1 MIEDVLGFLLIFLFT
16 LFIAVPFGKYM
27 KKVYSDEKSILDFLK
42 PVENSVFKLCRIDPH
57 ASMNWKKY
65 LLALLT
71 IQVPWLLFAFLMLLF
86 QGKLFLNPSAIP
98 GMEWTLALH
107 SAISF
112 LTSTNLQHYSGE
124 SGASY
129 LSQTAVFTFLQ
140 FVSGATSLAA
150 GVAIVRGLR
159 PDSHPGIGNFF
170 SDFLKS
176 CTRILLPLSII
187 VAIIFMAMGMPMT
200 FKGSAKIITLQGDK
214 VKVARGPVASMIPIK
229 ELGSNGGGFFGAND
243 AHPFENPNFA
253 AFILHF
259 IIVFLLPFAFVFF
272 IGYYLNNKKFSWM
285 LFSVMTAGF
294 IMLAIPIVKQESAG
308 NPRITALGINQSA
321 GNMEGK
327 EVRFGVNYSALYCAE
342 NIVIPAGT
350 VAAVHDSFM
359 PQSDLAMLVG
369 MQVDAFYGG
378 LGTGWINM
386 FIFLV
391 IAVFIGT
398 LMIGRSPELFGK
410 KIGIAEMQVAVGVNV
425 LQLFV
430 PVCLAAI
437 ACFTY
442 MKIGNHELGWLTNL
456 GPHGFTTMLYE
467 YITSTAGN
475 GSNFAGLNNNTPF
488 WNLTTSLAML
498 TGRFV
503 PVIGGFLIIGF
514 MRERKYIPSSLET
527 LQTDSYTFGAFLFAV
542 IIVLSVLSLFVIL
555 MAGPIAEH
563 FSLLRTNRLSVL
575 TMLSPSKQMS

>member
-1 MIEDVLGFLLIFLFT
+1 MIEDSCGFVLIFLFT
-16 LFIAVPFGKYM
+16 VLIAVPLGAYM
-27 KKVYSDEKSILDFLK
+27 KKVYSNEKNILDFLK
-42 PVENSVFKLCRIDPH
+42 PVEHLIFKICGLNPD
-57 ASMNWKKY
+57 SQMNWKKY
-65 LLALLT
+65 LVALLT
-71 IQVPWLLFAFLMLLF
+71 IQVFWLVFAFVILIF

-107 SAISF
+107 SSISF
-112 LTSTNLQHYSGE
+112 LSSTNLQHYSGE

-129 LSQTAVFTFLQ
+129 LSQTGVFTFLQ
-140 FVSGATSLAA
+140 FVSAATSLAA

-159 PDSHPGIGNFF
+159 PDSEPGVGNFF

-176 CTRILLPLSII
+176 CTRILLPLSVI
-187 VAIIFMAMGMPMT
+187 VAIVFMFLGMPMT
-200 FKGSAKIITLQGDK
+200 FKGSAKVITLQGDT
-214 VKVARGPVASMIPIK
+214 VNVARGPVASMIPIK

-253 AFILHF
+253 AFIVHF
-259 IIVFLLPFAFVFF
+259 IIVFLLPMAFVFF
-272 IGYYLNNKKFSWM
+272 IGYFLNNKKFSWM
-285 LFSVMTAGF
+285 LFAVMTAGF
-294 IMLAIPIVKQESAG
+294 ILLVIPIVKDESAG
-308 NPRITALGINQSA
+308 NPKIAAMGISQSA

-327 EVRFGVNYSALYCAE
+327 EVRFGVHYSALYCAE

-359 PQSDLAMLVG
+359 PLSDTAMLIG

-410 KIGIAEMQVAVGVNV
+410 KISTGEMQAAVGVSV
-425 LQLFV
+425 LQILV
-430 PVCLAAI
+430 PVALAAI
-437 ACFTY
+437 ACFVYTSHLD
-442 MKIGNHELGWLTNL
+442 GSAAWLSNK
-456 GPHGFTTMLYE
+456 GAHGFTTMLYE

-488 WNLTTSLAML
+488 WNLTTSIAML
-498 TGRFV
+498 FGRFV
-503 PVIGGFLIIGF
+503 PIIGGLLIIGL
-514 MRERKYIPSSLET
+514 MREKKHIPSSLGT

-542 IIVLSVLSLFVIL
+542 ILILSVLSLFVIL

-563 FSLLRTNRLSVL
+563 FSI
-575 TMLSPSKQMS
+575 

>member
-1 MIEDVLGFLLIFLFT
+1 LRPLYLVLNVFVMIEDSCGFVLIFLFAV
-16 LFIAVPFGKYM
+16 LMAVPLGRYM
-27 KKVYSDEKSILDFLK
+27 KKVYNNEKNTLDFLM
-42 PVENSVFKLCRIDPH
+42 PFENFVFKICRVDPGLP
-57 ASMNWKKY
+57 MTWKKY
-65 LLALLT
+65 LIALLT
-71 IQVPWLLFAFLMLLF
+71 IQVFWLVFAFVVLLF
-86 QGKLFLNPSAIP
+86 QGHLFLNPSGIP

-107 SAISF
+107 SSISF

-129 LSQTAVFTFLQ
+129 LAQTGVFTFLQ
-140 FVSGATSLAA
+140 FVSAATSLAA

-159 PDSHPGIGNFF
+159 PDSERSVGNFF
-170 SDFLKS
+170 SDFVKS

-187 VAIIFMAMGMPMT
+187 VAIIFMFLGMPMT
-200 FKGSAKIITLQGDK
+200 FKGSARVITMQGDT
-214 VKVARGPVASMIPIK
+214 VKVARGPVAAMIPIK

-253 AFILHF
+253 AFIVHF
-259 IIVFLLPFAFVFF
+259 IIVFLLPVAFVFF
-272 IGYYLNNKKFSWM
+272 IGYYLKNKKFSRM
-285 LFSVMTAGF
+285 IFAVMTAGF
-294 IMLAIPIVKQESAG
+294 ILLTIPILRAESRG
-308 NPRITALGINQSA
+308 NPKITALGIDQRT

-327 EVRFGVNYSALYCAE
+327 EVRFGVIYTAFYCAE

-359 PQSDLAMLVG
+359 PMSDIAMLIG

-410 KIGIAEMQVAVGVNV
+410 KISTHEMQAAVGVSV
-425 LQLFV
+425 LQILV
-430 PVCLAAI
+430 PVALAAT
-437 ACFTY
+437 ACFVYT
-442 MKIGNHELGWLTNL
+442 NNL
-456 GPHGFTTMLYE
+456 GGSVSWLSNKGAHGFTTMLYE
-467 YITSTAGN
+467 YVTSTAGN

-488 WNLTTSLAML
+488 WNLTTGVAML
-498 TGRFV
+498 FGRFV
-503 PVIGGFLIIGF
+503 PIIGGLLIIGL
-514 MRERKYIPSSLET
+514 MREKKYIPSSLGT
-527 LQTDSYTFGAFLFAV
+527 LPTDSYTFGTFLFAV
-542 IIVLSVLSLFVIL
+542 ILVLSVLSLFVIL

-563 FSLLRTNRLSVL
+563 FSLLN
-575 TMLSPSKQMS
+575 KI